1 MTPQHLPTFIP
12 AELCQAV
19 GVSIQT
25 AGTDPLGWATK
36 CLEMTRTDVNEDGV
50 AAPSADVP
58 GLKDVVAQAHA
69 KNIDL
74 KVIAL
79 PNNPG
84 IDTPLRDIATEI
96 GKDHPDST
104 VLVISPSFAG
114 TYSATYDRVTLEAG
128 QDVAKTGNPVVSANN
143 FVNELGREHFSWT
156 ALTIVL
162 VLLVAAV
169 CAGITVVRGRFTNDS
184 VK

>member
-19 GVSIQT
+19 GVSVQT
-25 AGTDPLGWATK
+25 AGTDPMGWSAK
-36 CLEMTRTDVNEDGV
+36 CLEMARADVNEDGV
-50 AAPSADVP
+50 AALSVDVP
-58 GLKDVVAQAHA
+58 GLKDVVAKAHA

-104 VLVISPSFAG
+104 ILVISPSFAG
-114 TYSATYDRVTLEAG
+114 TYSATFDRVTLEAG
-128 QDVAKTGNPVVSANN
+128 QDVAKTGNPVLSANN
-143 FVNELGREHFSWT
+143 FVDELGREHFSWT
-156 ALTIVL
+156 ALTIAL
-162 VLLVAAV
+162 VVLVAAI
-169 CAGITVVRGRFTNDS
+169 CAGITLVRGRFANDS

>member
-1 MTPQHLPTFIP
+1 VTPQHLPTFIP

-19 GVSIQT
+19 GVSVQT
-25 AGTDPLGWATK
+25 AGTDPLGWSVK
-36 CLEMTRTDVNEDGV
+36 CLEMARADVNEDGV
-50 AAPSADVP
+50 AAPSADVA
-58 GLKDVVAQAHA
+58 GLKDVIAKAHA

-74 KVIAL
+74 KVVAL
-79 PNNPG
+79 PNNPW

-104 VLVISPSFAG
+104 VLVISPSYAG
-114 TYSATYDRVTLEAG
+114 TYSATFDRVTLEAG
-128 QDVAKTGNPVVSANN
+128 QDVAKTGNPVLSANN
-143 FVNELGREHFSWT
+143 FVNEIGREHFSWT
-156 ALTIVL
+156 ALTIAL

-169 CAGITVVRGRFTNDS
+169 CAGITLVRGRFANDS

>member
-19 GVSIQT
+19 GISIQT
-25 AGTDPLGWATK
+25 AGTDPVGWSAK
-36 CLEMTRTDVNEDGV
+36 CLQMARADVNEDGV
-50 AAPSADVP
+50 AAAPADVP
-58 GLKDVVAQAHA
+58 GLKEVVAKAHA
-69 KNIDL
+69 KDIDL
-74 KVIAL
+74 KVVAL
-79 PNNPG
+79 PGNPW

-104 VLVISPSFAG
+104 ILVISPSYAG
-114 TYSATYDRVTLEAG
+114 TYSAKYDRVTLEAG
-128 QDVAKTGNPVVSANN
+128 QDVAKTGNPVLSANN
-143 FVNELGREHFSWT
+143 FVDELGREHFSWT

-162 VLLVAAV
+162 VVLVAAA
-169 CAGITVVRGRFTNDS
+169 CAGIALVRGRFANDS

>member
-25 AGTDPLGWATK
+25 AGADPLGWSAK
-36 CLEMTRTDVNEDGV
+36 CLEMARTDINEDGV
-50 AAPSADVP
+50 AAPSADVA
-58 GLKDVVAQAHA
+58 GLKDVIAKAHA

-96 GKDHPDST
+96 GKDHPDAT
-104 VLVISPSFAG
+104 ILVISPSFAG
-114 TYSATYDRVTLEAG
+114 TYSATFDRVTLEAG
-128 QDVAKTGNPVVSANN
+128 QDVAKTGNPVLSANN
-143 FVNELGREHFSWT
+143 FVDEVGREHFSWT

-162 VLLVAAV
+162 VLLVAAA
-169 CAGITVVRGRFTNDS
+169 CAGITLLRGRFTNDS